1 MKSCGDRQQ
10 VQITGAADEWQR
22 EEQTNQSAVL
32 CCNFCLCVVCVHSLA
47 RGCSVQGNSH
57 ITCMPGTVRRWNYP
71 PPLCIGNNSLCSFIW
86 FQVLFIFSSLLCTS
100 VCGLTLFY
108 SKHKA
113 NCSKQ
118 YANVSGQGPSV
129 KSQRC
134 VKTFHSSLSSSSSS
148 SCE

>member
-118 YANVSGQGPSV
+118 YAERLRSR
-129 KSQRC
+129 SQC
-134 VKTFHSSLSSSSSS
+134 KVPEV
-148 SCE
+148 CENISFITIIIIIIIL